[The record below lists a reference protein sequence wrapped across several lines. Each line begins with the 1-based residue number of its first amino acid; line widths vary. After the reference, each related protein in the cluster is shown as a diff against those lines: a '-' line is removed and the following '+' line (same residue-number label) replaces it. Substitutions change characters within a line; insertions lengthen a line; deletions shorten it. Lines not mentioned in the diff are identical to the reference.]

1 MRRLNMKSKIVL
13 VTLCALLLGTAIS
26 CKKPSPTLVYFPQS
40 GQSTNG
46 QSPTVG
52 AYAKGGTTIKWYVS
66 DRPFNIQ
73 FKGGAAPC
81 KDPTQIISATKDK
94 PATCEV
100 VVPKGADP
108 NTVFSYQYMVIFDP
122 QTKTIETDG
131 PFPDHVGNCD
141 GCTPGTGIILG
152 PGAKPVIQT
161 PGTTGA
167 GVAGATYN
175 EVISCSGTTANVN
188 LPSQDVYPQDNVF
201 WQADDSYTWAI
212 SFTDASVCPGTIDQ
226 DHSSCHVAKVPSTMY
241 PYTVI
246 VSKNGSE
253 VCRSNPDGKTNL
265 NVLNP

>member
-1 MRRLNMKSKIVL
+1 MKSKIVL

-40 GQSTNG
+40 GQSPSA
-46 QSPTVG
+46 QSATVG
-52 AYAKGGTTIKWYVS
+52 AYAKAGTTIKWYVT
-66 DRPFNIQ
+66 DRPFDIV
-73 FKGGAAPC
+73 FAGGAAPC
-81 KDPTQIISATKDK
+81 KDPTLTIHATTKDS
-94 PATCEV
+94 PAICDV

-108 NTVFSYQYMVIFDP
+108 NAIFSYQYHINFLDSK
-122 QTKTIETDG
+122 TKTIETDG

-161 PGTTGA
+161 SGTTGA
-167 GVAGATYN
+167 GVAGAAYN
-175 EVISCSGTTANVN
+175 ELISCSGTTANVN
-188 LPSQDVYPQDNVF
+188 LPSQDVYPLDYVS
-201 WQADDSYTWAI
+201 WQASDDSYTWVI
-212 SFTDASVCPGTIDQ
+212 SFTDASICPGTIDQ
-226 DHSSCHVAKVPSTMY
+226 DHNSCHVAKVPSTTY

-246 VSKNGSE
+246 VSKNGTE